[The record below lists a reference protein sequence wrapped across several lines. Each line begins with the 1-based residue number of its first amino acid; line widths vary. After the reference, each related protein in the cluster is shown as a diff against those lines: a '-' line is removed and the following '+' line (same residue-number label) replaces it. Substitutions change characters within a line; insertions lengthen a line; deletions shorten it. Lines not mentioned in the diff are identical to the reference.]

1 MRLEILLKWA
11 AQTVCIFE
19 MEPLMI
25 GSKNFLSLLTAT
37 FLTSTAW
44 TVFPASAQS
53 SIEIETVT
61 DGLSYPWSVAFLP
74 KGGYLVTERD
84 GLLKFVSDEGTQ
96 SVVPG
101 TPEVFAQGQG
111 GLLDIVL
118 SPEFGTDNTVFMTFS
133 QGSPEGA
140 GTSVYRAKLTAVDG
154 GYELANG
161 ETIFAANNR
170 SYGGRHFG
178 SRLAFA
184 PDGNLFMTL
193 GDRGDGPRAQD
204 TADHTGSVLRL
215 TRDGEAVSDNPFAGQ
230 AGYKPE
236 IWSIGHRN
244 PQSATINP
252 ANGELWT
259 VEHGAQG
266 GDEVN
271 IPEAGKNYGW
281 PVISYGRHYSGGKI
295 GEGTSKPGMEQ
306 PIHYWDPSIA
316 PSGMAFVT
324 SGTYPDW
331 QGDLL
336 VGALRG
342 QHLSKLVLDGDRV
355 VSEDQLLTNLG
366 ERIRDVRQAPDG
378 YVYVLTDSDDGQL
391 IRLLPQ

>member
-11 AQTVCIFE
+11 VQTVSIFE
-19 MEPLMI
+19 MEPLMY

-37 FLTSTAW
+37 ILASTAW
-44 TVFPASAQS
+44 TVFPASAQT
-53 SIEIETVT
+53 SIELETVT
-61 DGLSYPWSVAFLP
+61 EGLSYPWSVAFLP
-74 KGGYLVTERD
+74 QGGYLVTERD

-118 SPEFGTDNTVFMTFS
+118 SPEFETDNTVFMTFS

-140 GTSVYRAKLTAVDG
+140 GTSIYRAKLTAVDG

-193 GDRGDGPRAQD
+193 GDRGDGPRAQN
-204 TADHTGSVLRL
+204 TAEHTGSVLRL
-215 TRDGEAVSDNPFAGQ
+215 TREGDAASDNPFAGQ
-230 AGYKPE
+230 TGYKPE

-244 PQSATINP
+244 PQSAAINP
-252 ANGELWT
+252 ASGVLWT

-324 SGTYPDW
+324 SDNYPDW
-331 QGDLL
+331 QGGLL

-342 QHLSKLVLDGDRV
+342 QHLSKLVLDGDRI

-378 YVYVLTDSDDGQL
+378 FVYILTDSDDGQL